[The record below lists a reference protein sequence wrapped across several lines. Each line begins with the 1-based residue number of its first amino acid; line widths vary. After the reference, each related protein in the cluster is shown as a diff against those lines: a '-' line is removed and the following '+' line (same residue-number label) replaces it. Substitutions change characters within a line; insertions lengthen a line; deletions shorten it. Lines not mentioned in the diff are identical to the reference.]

1 MRAKAVR
8 QTGDLW
14 DIEIGPGDSHSTV
27 RLPPG
32 LPPLP
37 APADGVVE
45 TEDEAGSD
53 SPTEQGRE
61 ILEETSASPS
71 PSPSPQQPS
80 EQPDPVPEQSS
91 AMPSLPQ
98 TEPSSQLAGDDAGA
112 VDKRP
117 SEEGET
123 SPRMKK
129 RTSKIHFDMKTNTHK
144 VVYTDV
150 EEPAKKAKPLPLN
163 IARSDAGGVKHAG
176 EAASSG
182 RPEKS
187 SRTGE
192 RLSSSPTFAGNINQV
207 KTDSGI
213 DLWVDDEE
221 PFEAGFEEDIEKSV
235 FIEDYMDDIDQMQ
248 FPSEADGPPDLSA
261 SELEI
266 LDNEAGVEEITRL
279 FELNVLDGCDAAMG
293 GEVMLDTRC
302 VFDWRYRDGWR
313 RRCRLVA
320 REFNVTGESTSE
332 TFSPQQQ
339 WQR

>member
-1 MRAKAVR
+1 MAYGSAKINLIKICWSRVMEEFCVQR
-8 QTGDLW
+8 QLA
-14 DIEIGPGDSHSTV
+14 
-27 RLPPG
+27 RLVICG
-32 LPPLP
+32 ILRLVLGILIRQF
-37 APADGVVE
+37 DCHQVFRLYQLLLME
-45 TEDEAGSD
+45 LLKLKKAGSD

-98 TEPSSQLAGDDAGA
+98 TEPSSQLAGDDAGT

-117 SEEGET
+117 LEEGET

-192 RLSSSPTFAGNINQV
+192 GLSSSPTFAGNINQV
-207 KTDSGI
+207 KTCTLELICGLTMKNLLKQGLKKTS
-213 DLWVDDEE
+213 
-221 PFEAGFEEDIEKSV
+221 KRV
-235 FIEDYMDDIDQMQ
+235 F
-248 FPSEADGPPDLSA
+248 
-261 SELEI
+261 
-266 LDNEAGVEEITRL
+266 R
-279 FELNVLDGCDAAMG
+279 
-293 GEVMLDTRC
+293 
-302 VFDWRYRDGWR
+302 
-313 RRCRLVA
+313 
-320 REFNVTGESTSE
+320 
-332 TFSPQQQ
+332 
-339 WQR
+339 

>member
-1 MRAKAVR
+1 MRAKAAR
-8 QTGDLW
+8 QTGDLR
-14 DIEIGPGDSHSTV
+14 DIEIGPGHSHSTV

-61 ILEETSASPS
+61 ILEETSPSPS

-98 TEPSSQLAGDDAGA
+98 IEPSSQLAGDDAGT

-117 SEEGET
+117 LEEGET

-192 RLSSSPTFAGNINQV
+192 GLSSSPTFAGNINQV
-207 KTDSGI
+207 KTYSGI

-235 FIEDYMDDIDQMQ
+235 SLKTTWTTLIKCSFLQKQMDRLICLLVSWKFCTTKLALKRSRDC
-248 FPSEADGPPDLSA
+248 LSLTCWMVVMLQWA
-261 SELEI
+261 TKSCLI
-266 LDNEAGVEEITRL
+266 RGVFSIG
-279 FELNVLDGCDAAMG
+279 VAVMG
-293 GEVMLDTRC
+293 GVG
-302 VFDWRYRDGWR
+302 VADW
-313 RRCRLVA
+313 
-320 REFNVTGESTSE
+320 
-332 TFSPQQQ
+332 
-339 WQR
+339 